1 LRSPAQKETLTE
13 LAAEMDNFRS
23 AWTWAVTHHEF
34 ALVEHAMRT
43 FIRLYDTRGWYQ
55 EGLDMMD
62 QALNALEMDHEHSP
76 SERDNQVV
84 SGHLLATRSWL
95 AYRLAN
101 YEQAQRM
108 LEHSLVILRPLNEPR
123 LLVEAITYLGRVMEM
138 TGNYARALDLYSEGL
153 DIATAIGNRW
163 FKAMCFTLQTALI
176 GLTLGTLE
184 PALTYERLRSV
195 VADWHIIGDPRLI
208 AFSLD
213 FLSRSA
219 LRLERYDEARAAL
232 EENVALNSSI
242 GFDWGLGIAYRG
254 LGKVAQ
260 AQGKHQDA
268 VEMFNKSLDTFRNLG
283 ASWFV
288 ARVLTEKGGSLLAL
302 GNETESRGVWREALT
317 IAIDIH
323 GMPVAL
329 EALVGFASLQAKQGD
344 TKRALELLLLV
355 LEHPASLQVT
365 KNRAIALQAEL
376 EAQLP
381 PAYIETIRIHAQ
393 GKTFESVVNGL
404 LT

>member
-1 LRSPAQKETLTE
+1 VL
-13 LAAEMDNFRS
+13 
-23 AWTWAVTHHEF
+23 
-34 ALVEHAMRT
+34 
-43 FIRLYDTRGWYQ
+43 
-55 EGLDMMD
+55 
-62 QALNALEMDHEHSP
+62 
-76 SERDNQVV
+76 
-84 SGHLLATRSWL
+84 GHLLATRSWL

-302 GNETESRGVWREALT
+302 GNETESRGIWREALT

-329 EALVGFASLQAKQGD
+329 EALVGFASLEAKQGD

-365 KNRAIALQAEL
+365 KKRAIALQAEL

-393 GKTFESVVNGL
+393 GKTFESVVNDL